1 MQNNVYLSL
10 MKGVNHISLLS
21 TFTSI
26 DDQGIFKIIEQ
37 TNKGIA
43 YQVFFSLTEKMPF
56 SLVQWASILRISRRT
71 MERIRDEKKAIEPPY
86 AEQVIRVVMLYNYG
100 VTVFGSAKK
109 FNQWLTLPS
118 LPLGNITP
126 QTLLNNSYGVEAVKN
141 ELGRIE
147 HGIFA

>member
-1 MQNNVYLSL
+1 
-10 MKGVNHISLLS
+10 MKGVNHLSLLS

-26 DDQGIFKIIEQ
+26 DDQGIFKIIEH

-43 YQVFFSLTEKMPF
+43 YQEFISLTQKMPF
-56 SLVQWASILRISRRT
+56 SLVQWASILRI
-71 MERIRDEKKAIEPPY
+71 RDEKKTIEPPY

>member
-1 MQNNVYLSL
+1 
-10 MKGVNHISLLS
+10 MKGMNNLS
-21 TFTSI
+21 ILSKFTSI

-43 YQVFFSLTEKMPF
+43 YPVFSSLTQKMPF

-71 MERIRDEKKAIEPPY
+71 LERIRDEKKTIEPPY

-100 VTVFGSAKK
+100 LEVFGSAKK
-109 FNQWLTLPS
+109 FNHWLTIAS
-118 LPLGNITP
+118 LPLGNIAP
-126 QTLLNNSYGVEAVKN
+126 QALLNNSYGVDAVKN